1 VTTSTQQFESEGGN
15 RNVPVPSVS
24 LGLGNDLDPKFGR
37 WIITGGIVGFL
48 IWAVNFPEAMPG
60 HALFHQRGPTQVATL
75 ILGGMLGWFLIGKL
89 RILQAAQKAYLAFD
103 LEIPSLVRQ
112 GDLDAIKLKSE
123 QSGSLVGKR
132 LLHLLDVWES
142 TGSAFQLERAA
153 DGDVDLYELS
163 MSSSFSFPKLLLWAI
178 PLTGFIG
185 TVIGM
190 SQAVGSFDA
199 VLSNADNVDGLK
211 DGLVQVTG
219 GLGTAFD
226 TTFLALV
233 ISVFLAFPLTL
244 CEKIE
249 DRLLSQI
256 DGVVRDAV
264 LSLSPLGSGEIASQS
279 GEGSGGGNGS
289 NTTDTLEKPSPKE
302 IFGDDI
308 AGLISDAF
316 EKHLPDPSVLVE
328 PAQAYAETL
337 TEATI
342 EKLTPLT
349 TLVRDSVEG
358 VSEARLSL
366 QEQTDVIRNAMN
378 LLAGELSDLL
388 AENRIGIDQKS
399 QIKSLIELKDSID
412 QLNQNLT
419 RKSNSFRLEDLFSKI
434 RLR

>member
-1 VTTSTQQFESEGGN
+1 MITSTQQLESEGGN

-75 ILGGMLGWFLIGKL
+75 ILGGMLGWFLFGKL
-89 RILQAAQKAYLAFD
+89 RILQAAQKSYLAFD

-233 ISVFLAFPLTL
+233 ISVLLAFPLTL

-279 GEGSGGGNGS
+279 GEGSGGGSGNS
-289 NTTDTLEKPSPKE
+289 TTNALEKPSPKD

-399 QIKSLIELKDSID
+399 QIRSLIELKDSID
-412 QLNQNLT
+412 QLNQNLK
-419 RKSNSFRLEDLFSKI
+419 RNSNSFSLGKI
-434 RLR
+434 FKKIQLK

>member
-1 VTTSTQQFESEGGN
+1 
-15 RNVPVPSVS
+15 
-24 LGLGNDLDPKFGR
+24 
-37 WIITGGIVGFL
+37 
-48 IWAVNFPEAMPG
+48 M
-60 HALFHQRGPTQVATL
+60 
-75 ILGGMLGWFLIGKL
+75 
-89 RILQAAQKAYLAFD
+89 
-103 LEIPSLVRQ
+103 
-112 GDLDAIKLKSE
+112 
-123 QSGSLVGKR
+123 
-132 LLHLLDVWES
+132 
-142 TGSAFQLERAA
+142 
-153 DGDVDLYELS
+153 
-163 MSSSFSFPKLLLWAI
+163 
-178 PLTGFIG
+178 
-185 TVIGM
+185 
-190 SQAVGSFDA
+190 
-199 VLSNADNVDGLK
+199 K

-233 ISVFLAFPLTL
+233 ISVLLAFPLTL

-279 GEGSGGGNGS
+279 GEGSGGGSGNS
-289 NTTDTLEKPSPKE
+289 TNNALEKPSPKD

-399 QIKSLIELKDSID
+399 QIRSLIELKDSID
-412 QLNQNLT
+412 QLNQNLK
-419 RKSNSFRLEDLFSKI
+419 RNSNSFSLGKI
-434 RLR
+434 FKKIQLK